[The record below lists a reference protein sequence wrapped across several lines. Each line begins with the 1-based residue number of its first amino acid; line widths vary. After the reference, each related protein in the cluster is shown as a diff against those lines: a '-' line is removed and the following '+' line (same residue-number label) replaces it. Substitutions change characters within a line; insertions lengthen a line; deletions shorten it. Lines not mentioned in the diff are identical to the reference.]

1 MDERPPHPGEYILHD
16 CLEPLGL
23 SVTRGA
29 QALAVSRK
37 TLSAIVN
44 GRANVT
50 PRIALRLARAFGSTP
65 SHWLRLQNAYSLWEE
80 AQTFDPSAIEV
91 LHRLEDPDTEWVDH
105 DEVRRES
112 GLDRR
117 K

>member
-1 MDERPPHPGEYILHD
+1 MHERPPHPGEYILHD

-29 QALAVSRK
+29 QALGVSRK

-50 PRIALRLARAFGSTP
+50 PRLALRLGRAFGSTP
-65 SHWLRLQNAYSLWEE
+65 AHWLRLQNAYSLWEE
-80 AQTFDPSAIEV
+80 AQAFDPSAIEA
-91 LHRLEDPDTEWVDH
+91 LSTR
-105 DEVRRES
+105 S
-112 GLDRR
+112 DRSTSAGSDGR
-117 K
+117 SER